1 MNKVNVSESAS
12 NDIPTLQ
19 GTLNKGNHYYLK
31 TTTST
36 IWKMPPKLSTELQ
49 ILKKRKEQEIKEDGR
64 KEKGQRKRKD
74 RMGRIEMKN
83 LVLTCM

>member
-1 MNKVNVSESAS
+1 
-12 NDIPTLQ
+12 
-19 GTLNKGNHYYLK
+19 
-31 TTTST
+31 
-36 IWKMPPKLSTELQ
+36 MPPKLSTELQ